1 MSSLQDKINNA
12 RLHNDQTAN
21 DAIEDIDKQTQ
32 GLITNFDR
40 LTIDRPS
47 KESRREAALKVL
59 ERVRNGEIE
68 KVDEDEIKTT
78 HDEIKDHY
86 ADPIQLDHSSDFYVD
101 TQENN
106 DSVVNTQKQ
115 ENDESVKIQNHKNED
130 KSSNLS
136 QDTSDA
142 LKRLQAMSELL
153 NDDDINDKIQTNQ
166 KSQSIQSSFN
176 NKSEVK
182 DSKTEDQNKKE
193 ESLHEFKDD
202 AKTETKHKKQGLFKK
217 MINFFKGE

>member
-12 RLHNDQTAN
+12 RLQNNQTAN

-59 ERVRNGEIE
+59 ERVKNGEIE

-78 HDEIKDHY
+78 HDEIKDCY
-86 ADPIQLDHSSDFYVD
+86 VDPVQLNHSSDFYVD
-101 TQENN
+101 TQ
-106 DSVVNTQKQ
+106 K
-115 ENDESVKIQNHKNED
+115 NDENESESIKIQDHKNED
-130 KSSNLS
+130 QNSNLS
-136 QDTSDA
+136 QETSNA

-153 NDDDINDKIQTNQ
+153 NDDDINNKIQTDQ
-166 KSQSIQSSFN
+166 KSQSIKSSFN

-182 DSKTEDQNKKE
+182 DNKLEDQDKKE
-193 ESLHEFKDD
+193 ESLHEVKDD
-202 AKTETKHKKQGLFKK
+202 TKTETKHEKQSLFKK

>member
-12 RLHNDQTAN
+12 RLHNNQTAN

-59 ERVRNGEIE
+59 ERVKNGEIE

-78 HDEIKDHY
+78 HDEIKDRY
-86 ADPIQLDHSSDFYVD
+86 VDPVQLDHSSDFYED

-106 DSVVNTQKQ
+106 
-115 ENDESVKIQNHKNED
+115 ESVKIQDHKNED
-130 KSSNLS
+130 KNSNLS
-136 QDTSDA
+136 QDTSNA

-153 NDDDINDKIQTNQ
+153 NDDDINNKIQSNQ

-176 NKSEVK
+176 NKSEVEDK
-182 DSKTEDQNKKE
+182 KIEDQDKKE
-193 ESLHEFKDD
+193 ESLHEVKDD
-202 AKTETKHKKQGLFKK
+202 TKTKTKHKKQGLFKK

>member
-78 HDEIKDHY
+78 HDEIKDRY
-86 ADPIQLDHSSDFYVD
+86 VDPVQLDHSFDFYVD
-101 TQENN
+101 ARENN
-106 DSVVNTQKQ
+106 
-115 ENDESVKIQNHKNED
+115 ESVKTQYHENED

-136 QDTSDA
+136 QDTSNA

-153 NDDDINDKIQTNQ
+153 NDDDINNKIQTDQ

-176 NKSEVK
+176 NKSEIE
-182 DSKTEDQNKKE
+182 DSKTEDQDKKE
-193 ESLHEFKDD
+193 ESLHEVKDD
-202 AKTETKHKKQGLFKK
+202 TKTETKHKKQGLFKK

>member
-12 RLHNDQTAN
+12 RLHNNQTAN

-78 HDEIKDHY
+78 HDEIKDRY
-86 ADPIQLDHSSDFYVD
+86 VDPVQLDHSSDFYAD

-106 DSVVNTQKQ
+106 
-115 ENDESVKIQNHKNED
+115 ESVKIQDYKNED

-136 QDTSDA
+136 QETSNA

-153 NDDDINDKIQTNQ
+153 NDDDINNKIQSNQ

-176 NKSEVK
+176 NKSEVEDK
-182 DSKTEDQNKKE
+182 KIEDQDKKE
-193 ESLHEFKDD
+193 ESLHEVKDD
-202 AKTETKHKKQGLFKK
+202 TKTKTKHKKQGLFKK

>member
-12 RLHNDQTAN
+12 RLHNNQTAN

-59 ERVRNGEIE
+59 ERVKNGEIE

-78 HDEIKDHY
+78 HEEIKDRY
-86 ADPIQLDHSSDFYVD
+86 VDPVQLNHSSDFYVD
-101 TQENN
+101 TRENN
-106 DSVVNTQKQ
+106 
-115 ENDESVKIQNHKNED
+115 ESVKIQDHKNED
-130 KSSNLS
+130 KNSNLS
-136 QDTSDA
+136 QDTSNA

-153 NDDDINDKIQTNQ
+153 NDDDINNKIQSNQ

-176 NKSEVK
+176 NKSEVEDK
-182 DSKTEDQNKKE
+182 KIEDQDKKE
-193 ESLHEFKDD
+193 ESLHEVKDD
-202 AKTETKHKKQGLFKK
+202 TKTKTKHKKQGLFKK

>member
-68 KVDEDEIKTT
+68 KVDEDEIKIT
-78 HDEIKDHY
+78 HDEIKDRY
-86 ADPIQLDHSSDFYVD
+86 VDPVQLDHSSDFYVD
-101 TQENN
+101 AQENN
-106 DSVVNTQKQ
+106 
-115 ENDESVKIQNHKNED
+115 ESVKTQYHENED

-136 QDTSDA
+136 QDTSNA

-153 NDDDINDKIQTNQ
+153 NDDDINNKIQTDQ

-176 NKSEVK
+176 NKSEIE
-182 DSKTEDQNKKE
+182 DSKTEDQDKKE
-193 ESLHEFKDD
+193 ESLHEVKDD
-202 AKTETKHKKQGLFKK
+202 TKTETKHKKQGLFKK

>member
-12 RLHNDQTAN
+12 RLQNNQTAN

-59 ERVRNGEIE
+59 ERVKNGEIE

-86 ADPIQLDHSSDFYVD
+86 VDPVQLDHSSDFYED
-101 TQENN
+101 TQKN
-106 DSVVNTQKQ
+106 DES
-115 ENDESVKIQNHKNED
+115 ESVKIQDHKNED
-130 KSSNLS
+130 QSSNLS

-153 NDDDINDKIQTNQ
+153 NDDDINNKIQTDQ

-176 NKSEVK
+176 TKSEVK
-182 DSKTEDQNKKE
+182 DNELEDQDKKE
-193 ESLHEFKDD
+193 ESLHEVKDD
-202 AKTETKHKKQGLFKK
+202 TKTKTKHKKQGLFKK

>member
-12 RLHNDQTAN
+12 RLHNNQTAN

-59 ERVRNGEIE
+59 ERVKNGEIE

-78 HDEIKDHY
+78 HDEIKDRY
-86 ADPIQLDHSSDFYVD
+86 VDPVQLDHSSDFYED

-106 DSVVNTQKQ
+106 
-115 ENDESVKIQNHKNED
+115 ESVKIQDHKNED
-130 KSSNLS
+130 KKSNLS
-136 QDTSDA
+136 QDTSNA

-153 NDDDINDKIQTNQ
+153 NDDDINNKIQSNQ

-176 NKSEVK
+176 NKSEVEDK
-182 DSKTEDQNKKE
+182 KIEDQDKKE
-193 ESLHEFKDD
+193 ESLHEVKDD
-202 AKTETKHKKQGLFKK
+202 TKTKTKHKKQGLFKK